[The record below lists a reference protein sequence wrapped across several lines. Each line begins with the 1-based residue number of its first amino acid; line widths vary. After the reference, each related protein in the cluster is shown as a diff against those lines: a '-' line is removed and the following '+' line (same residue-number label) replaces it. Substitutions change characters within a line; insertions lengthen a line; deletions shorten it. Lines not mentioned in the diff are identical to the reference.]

1 MRSFRKKNY
10 NKLKKEGRDPSEFD
24 LETARNEVFRFGI
37 KGLSA
42 QDKKTARRDLA
53 IRLGAIPKKP
63 RGKNIKQHIE
73 EVRERKK
80 QEKLEEDSRREM
92 GIKTKTKSSFKTK
105 AKKKGLNEVRGMDYQ
120 LGTYRNGVQFL
131 SKDDLKRIK
140 SGK

>member
-63 RGKNIKQHIE
+63 RANYE
-73 EVRERKK
+73 TF
-80 QEKLEEDSRREM
+80 LN
-92 GIKTKTKSSFKTK
+92 SSFKTK